1 MGVSMDIYL
10 FSILLFIT
18 TILLL
23 LFFFK
28 KQIIIGIFTGI
39 LFLLLGVLAWGGLSY
54 VSSTTITGTVGNYTV
69 ENHYSEWSNVVAAG
83 FTDNELVGTSFVLLG
98 LFLLIVSGVMIFS
111 EKKMMDLGD
120 DSSGGGGSED

>member
-39 LFLLLGVLAWGGLSY
+39 LFIMLGVLGWGGLSY
-54 VSSTTITGTVGNYTV
+54 VSSTTITGTSGNYTV
-69 ENHYSEWSNVVAAG
+69 ENHYSEWSNAVAG
-83 FTDNELVGTSFVLLG
+83 DFTDNQLVGTSFVLLG
-98 LFLLIVSGVMIFS
+98 LFLLIVSGAMTFS
-111 EKKMMDLGD
+111 EKKVMDLGD
-120 DSSGGGGSED
+120 DNGGGEE